1 MKSVGNI
8 NTSNPNRSYSTASS
22 SNVTRRGAKCFC
34 GYHTVLLTCKQRPTA
49 GRQFWRCPLWM
60 TQQKCRKFIWLDES
74 GYENINEDEDLQ
86 TRSDVGVVDL
96 VKELVEDA
104 HKNKEKTKNNKKKLN
119 LMKKRGNILL
129 ALLLIMSL

>member
-1 MKSVGNI
+1 MWIK
-8 NTSNPNRSYSTASS
+8 T
-22 SNVTRRGAKCFC
+22 
-34 GYHTVLLTCKQRPTA
+34 Q
-49 GRQFWRCPLWM
+49 